1 MSRLV
6 YKRCFCEECIETNGR
21 ADDGT
26 PKGVLIAERL
36 MAAHLQRAQRT
47 QAERA
52 TLTHAAAS
60 DSRDANAD
68 LITSQLRGLTL
79 TDNEPLVAPHAP
91 GRPEHPN
98 PTPPVSIPA
107 LAEDLERLTLSDPF
121 VAQGPSV
128 STAGHCDVSQKHRNR
143 RTVKALT
150 VLHNI
155 ELRIQRCFRL
165 LLAVNSDDVGRE
177 LPLLR
182 KAVENVKQNADLVI
196 AQKKAI
202 MLEID
207 RLEAQ
212 FNSRK
217 LPETDL
223 RTAVEFNA
231 SKS

>member
-1 MSRLV
+1 MPVSRLV
-6 YKRCFCEECIETNGR
+6 YKQCFCEECIETNGR

-52 TLTHAAAS
+52 ALTHAAAS

-143 RTVKALT
+143 
-150 VLHNI
+150 
-155 ELRIQRCFRL
+155 
-165 LLAVNSDDVGRE
+165 
-177 LPLLR
+177 
-182 KAVENVKQNADLVI
+182 
-196 AQKKAI
+196 
-202 MLEID
+202 
-207 RLEAQ
+207 
-212 FNSRK
+212 
-217 LPETDL
+217 
-223 RTAVEFNA
+223 
-231 SKS
+231 